1 LVSFQISLKT
11 VMGISLDLITMQLG
25 KKAVF
30 ETFTMDR
37 FSSIAMYKTS
47 YYSFIFPI
55 ALSMHMVCTI

>member
-1 LVSFQISLKT
+1 
-11 VMGISLDLITMQLG
+11 MGISLDLITMQLG

-30 ETFTMDR
+30 EKFTMDR